1 MIKWCRFEALKTQS
15 KNMKQAIAERGPK
28 CDVNTAQ
35 GTDWVKFVTKDE
47 CKSFTKTKTTMFKC
61 PSYRILHFHL
71 LKT

>member
-35 GTDWVKFVTKDE
+35 GTD
-47 CKSFTKTKTTMFKC
+47 
-61 PSYRILHFHL
+61 
-71 LKT
+71 